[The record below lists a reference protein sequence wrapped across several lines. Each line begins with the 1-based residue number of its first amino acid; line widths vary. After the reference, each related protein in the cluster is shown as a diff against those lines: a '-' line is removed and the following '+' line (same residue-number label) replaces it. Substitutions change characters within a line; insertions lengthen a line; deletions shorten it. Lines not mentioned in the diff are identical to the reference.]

1 MKKII
6 TSFFI
11 FISIFLCACND
22 SSGTAISDLNE
33 ANEYELN
40 NLNLSVSTG
49 DDGVNSSFDGYKES
63 AALSEM
69 ICVSITGAVLNPGV
83 YYLKEGS
90 RVFELINAAGGLLE
104 EASTQNLNLVSML
117 SDGIQI
123 NIADSSTNVDSAP
136 NSDNAGNFV
145 SNSPGLI
152 NINTASLDE
161 LTALPSIGTTRARA
175 IIEYREKNSGFSSI
189 DDIKNVSGIKEGTFD
204 KIKDLICTY

>member
-22 SSGTAISDLNE
+22 SSGTVISDLNE
-33 ANEYELN
+33 TNEYELN
-40 NLNLSVSTG
+40 NLDLSVSTG
-49 DDGVNSSFDGYKES
+49 DDGVNPSFDGCKES

-123 NIADSSTNVDSAP
+123 NIAESSTDVDSAP
-136 NSDNAGNFV
+136 NSDNVGNFV

-152 NINTASLDE
+152 NINTASLAE
-161 LTALPSIGTTRARA
+161 LTTLPSIGTTRARA